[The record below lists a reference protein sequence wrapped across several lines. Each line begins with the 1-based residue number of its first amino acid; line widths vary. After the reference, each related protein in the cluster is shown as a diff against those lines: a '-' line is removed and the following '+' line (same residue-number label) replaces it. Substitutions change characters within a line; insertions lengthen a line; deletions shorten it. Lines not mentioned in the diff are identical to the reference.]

1 VPQAAD
7 KQAAKTEA
15 LAAYKAILRDVLDA
29 RPSGTRQR
37 LASALGKNRSFVTQ
51 MANAA
56 SLVPVPAQ
64 HLATIFELCRFSH
77 GQREA
82 FLAAYYVAHPRR
94 LLSVIA
100 PPHMR
105 AATLHVPDLGDTRKN
120 RMLDNLLN
128 EMAKNV
134 AQLLRD
140 E

>member
-1 VPQAAD
+1 VPQTV
-7 KQAAKTEA
+7 KIQVAKTEA

-51 MANAA
+51 MANAS

-64 HLATIFELCRFSH
+64 HLPTIFELCRFSH
-77 GQREA
+77 VQREA
-82 FLAAYYVAHPRR
+82 FLAAYQVAHPRR
-94 LLSVIA
+94 LLGEIA

-105 AATLHVPDLGDTRKN
+105 AVTFFVPDFGDTRKN
-120 RMLDNLLN
+120 RMLDNLLIGI
-128 EMAKNV
+128 AKNV
-134 AQLLRD
+134 AQLLRN